1 MTERSATPEAVS
13 WSAAL
18 LPWGAAILAG
28 FLLAGIH
35 PPVAAWPLAFAV
47 PALLA
52 LAGEGALALGRR
64 PAVMGFTAGLL
75 GNLLLIHWI
84 ANRAGVV
91 AWILLALVGA
101 AWWALLAELLAWL
114 LQRRWTIVLAPIV
127 WVGIDA
133 WRGAW
138 PFSGFGWGTL
148 GVSQADNA
156 WLVPVARV
164 LGEKGLT
171 LVVASV
177 SLFAWVAVRDGLLA
191 HRATPPAEDHPRP
204 RRTRG
209 GAAPPGG
216 WRGRLDAAT
225 GASTFG
231 TGGVVLTL
239 LAVTLVTVAPP
250 ERTGSIDVLAVQG
263 NDIEFP
269 QGPYRDDARTVATQ
283 ALDET
288 AASIAAD
295 GPADLVVWPEGT
307 VGLDPA
313 RDADLAAVVAEAGAL
328 TDGRLLLGT
337 DLEDPDSTNL
347 FRVSTVVGVDGTL
360 GDTYRKRVLVPFG
373 EYVPFRSLID
383 WYPPL
388 RQVPRDVLP
397 GTEATTVRVGDVDVA
412 VGICF
417 ESMYPDAVRSNVLAG
432 DDPAELVVISSSDSS
447 FGRSGEPAQHVAQ
460 SRLRAIETGRWVV
473 HATTSGITTMVDPDG
488 ATHGTTELFTVD
500 SVRDEVGL
508 ATSMTPFLRIGDV
521 LDPVGRAVVVLA
533 VLAAAVLAI
542 HRRNQA

>member
-1 MTERSATPEAVS
+1 MTRAGDPVPPDGSTTEDVS

-18 LPWGAAILAG
+18 LPWGAAIVAG
-28 FLLAGIH
+28 LLLGGVHA
-35 PPVAAWPLAFAV
+35 PVGAWPLAFAV

-52 LAGEGALALGRR
+52 LAAEGAAALGRR
-64 PAVMGFTAGLL
+64 PAVMGFTAGLI
-75 GNLLLIHWI
+75 GNLLLVEWVS
-84 ANRAGVV
+84 NRAGVV
-91 AWILLALVGA
+91 AWLLLALVGA

-114 LQRRWTIVLAPIV
+114 LQRRWTIVLAPLV

-133 WRGAW
+133 WRGSW
-138 PFSGFGWGTL
+138 PFSGFAWGTL
-148 GVSQADNA
+148 GVSQVDNA
-156 WLVPVARV
+156 WLVPIGRV

-171 LVVASV
+171 LVVVAV

-191 HRATPPAEDHPRP
+191 HRAGTA
-204 RRTRG
+204 
-209 GAAPPGG
+209 PGG
-216 WRGRLDAAT
+216 GDRAWRRRLEDAS

-231 TGGVVLTL
+231 TGGVVLVL

-250 ERTGSIDVLAVQG
+250 PEVGRLDVLAVQG
-263 NDIEFP
+263 NDLEFP
-269 QGPYRDDARTVATQ
+269 TGPYREDARVVARQ
-283 ALDET
+283 ALEET

-313 RDADLAAVVAEAGAL
+313 RDAELTTIVAEAGAV

-347 FRVSTVVGVDGTL
+347 FRVSTVVGEDGTL
-360 GDTYRKRVLVPFG
+360 GETYRKRVLVPFG
-373 EYVPFRSLID
+373 EYVPFRALID

-417 ESMYPDAVRSNVLAG
+417 ESMYPDVVRSNVLAG
-432 DDPAELVVISSSDSS
+432 DEPAQLVVISSSDSS

-460 SRLRAIETGRWVV
+460 SRMRALEAGRWVV
-473 HATTSGITTMVDPDG
+473 HATTSGITTMIDPTG
-488 ATHGTTELFTVD
+488 ATHGSTALFTVD

-508 ATSMTPFLRIGDV
+508 VEGLTPFLRIGDV
-521 LDPVGRAVVVLA
+521 LDPIGRAVVVL
-533 VLAAAVLAI
+533 VVAAAAI
-542 HRRNQA
+542 AGIRTVRGRNRE